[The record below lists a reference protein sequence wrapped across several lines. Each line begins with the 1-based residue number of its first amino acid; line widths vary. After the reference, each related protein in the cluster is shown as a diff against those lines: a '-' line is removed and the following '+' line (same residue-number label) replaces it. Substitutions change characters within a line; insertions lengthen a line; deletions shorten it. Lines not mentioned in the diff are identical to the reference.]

1 MGKPGGSSARQED
14 DMDGMGRLNVRVYT
28 SRAQIPVV
36 GATVVVTGTQ
46 ENGKR
51 RLWSVQTTDESG
63 SIQPVTVVTPA
74 AGESTQPGMQNP
86 YATLDVWAEHPG
98 FAVLAVEGVQ
108 VFSDV
113 ETYQGMELNPLS
125 EGQDSLNTTDVRNI
139 SSQSL

>member
-1 MGKPGGSSARQED
+1 
-14 DMDGMGRLNVRVYT
+14 MDGMGRLNVRVYT

-86 YATLDVWAEHPG
+86 YTALDVWAEHPG